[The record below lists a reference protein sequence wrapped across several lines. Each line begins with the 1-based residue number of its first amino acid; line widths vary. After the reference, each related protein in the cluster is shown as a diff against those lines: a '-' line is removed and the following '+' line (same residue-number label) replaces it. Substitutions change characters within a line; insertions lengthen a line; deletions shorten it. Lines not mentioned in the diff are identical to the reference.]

1 MVELDPQ
8 SYLIKLLVPEG
19 ALQPVG
25 RPAAP
30 TPRDE
35 PMPTE
40 VPTPPV
46 QTWLAGCIVH
56 RDLPAG
62 APEAYIKI
70 NGRLFLA
77 LLDSGSVISLV
88 QSDVLAPHGETKAS
102 LPITCVHGDMRHVP
116 ARRVTISAALG
127 TWPVELVVVK
137 DLPVPVLLGMDW
149 PGFDCLLATTEQPVS
164 PRGSRRRKRPVR
176 GARLAGLGQ
185 QERWWVPSTSS

>member
-56 RDLPAG
+56 HDLPTRSVHKDQWPPVPSSIG
-62 APEAYIKI
+62 
-70 NGRLFLA
+70 L
-77 LLDSGSVISLV
+77 SGSVISLV